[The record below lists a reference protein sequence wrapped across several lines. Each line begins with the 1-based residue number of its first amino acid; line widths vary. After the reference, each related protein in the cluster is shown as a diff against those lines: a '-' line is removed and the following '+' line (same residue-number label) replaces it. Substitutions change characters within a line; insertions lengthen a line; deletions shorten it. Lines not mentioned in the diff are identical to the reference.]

1 MGRCSWYAARH
12 VGLSYETLAI
22 REVLLYSIASTHVIQ
37 KGNRMTASIFK
48 IPINVKIPLPK
59 KAIAAGLLEPI
70 LRPIWRGPKTAGT
83 ALHDRVALHKSLL
96 LCRNCESKMGR
107 RHLARLQ
114 YAELRD
120 YHGYRLCDGCQEESP
135 SALWMWEGS
144 HHIQHQNE
152 RAKWQAV
159 IRREREATE
168 RWRR

>member
-1 MGRCSWYAARH
+1 M
-12 VGLSYETLAI
+12 AI
-22 REVLLYSIASTHVIQ
+22 TF
-37 KGNRMTASIFK
+37 T
-48 IPINVKIPLPK
+48 IPINVKIPLPT
-59 KAIAAGLLEPI
+59 KAIAAGLLTPI
-70 LRPIWRGPKTAGT
+70 LRPLWRGPKTTGT
-83 ALHDRVALHKSLL
+83 ALDDRIALHKTLL
-96 LCRNCESKMGR
+96 LCRSCEAKMGR
-107 RHLARLQ
+107 RHMQRRG

-120 YHGYRLCDGCQEESP
+120 YHGFGLCDGCQEESP